1 MRDVLHCKSSP
12 RPAPQRTTLYHS
24 APHRT
29 APHLIVTAVLTV
41 DEFREFSESNPNAC
55 SARWTV
61 ASSVVTVAAT
71 RPTPSAPGW
80 ARRRFRT
87 SGTAATARQRAL
99 MNRNHSSR
107 PRRRRQARALHERG
121 VELPAAGPSAMQVP
135 EGLLRQAWACLN
147 RILIIKTELRSIIP
161 GVPILG
167 AL

>member
-12 RPAPQRTTLYHS
+12 RPPHS
-24 APHRT
+24 APHCTTAHRT

-41 DEFREFSESNPNAC
+41 DEFRDFSESNPNAC
-55 SARWTV
+55 SARWAV

-80 ARRRFRT
+80 ARRQFRT

-107 PRRRRQARALHERG
+107 PRRRRQARALHQRG

-135 EGLLRQAWACLN
+135 VGFLRQARVCLN
-147 RILIIKTELRSIIP
+147 RILIIKTERRSIIP

>member
-1 MRDVLHCKSSP
+1 MFCIVSLH
-12 RPAPQRTTLYHS
+12 RAPPHS
-24 APHRT
+24 APHCTTAHRT

-41 DEFREFSESNPNAC
+41 DEFRDFSESNPNAC

-107 PRRRRQARALHERG
+107 PRRRRQARARHRRG

-135 EGLLRQAWACLN
+135 VGLLRQARVCLN
-147 RILIIKTELRSIIP
+147 RILIIKMML
-161 GVPILG
+161 
-167 AL
+167 

>member
-1 MRDVLHCKSSP
+1 MPSKEVKRLADTDLADLADYVPKRMRMTPTAAMCAGTGDNAVGQM
-12 RPAPQRTTLYHS
+12 AEIRT
-24 APHRT
+24 
-29 APHLIVTAVLTV
+29 
-41 DEFREFSESNPNAC
+41 
-55 SARWTV
+55 SARWVAASSAVRV
-61 ASSVVTVAAT
+61 ASM
-71 RPTPSAPGW
+71 RPTPSAPSW
-80 ARRRFRT
+80 ASRRFRT

-107 PRRRRQARALHERG
+107 PRRRRQARALHQRG